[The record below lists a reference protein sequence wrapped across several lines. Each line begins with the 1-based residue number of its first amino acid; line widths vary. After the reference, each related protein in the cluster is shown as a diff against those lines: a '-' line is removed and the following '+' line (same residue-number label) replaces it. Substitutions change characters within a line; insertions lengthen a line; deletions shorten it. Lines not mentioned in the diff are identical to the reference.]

1 MISAIPFPRGGPFPQ
16 RSARSVLRCS
26 AFKMPRPRSCRVVN
40 HGLRRFGVAVDK
52 ELDTR
57 RRSTFAQLANCFD
70 TALMERGR
78 SAKIELDCRC
88 VAHQKQRG
96 DFLEAFRM
104 AAVEK
109 IGCAWQHWHRSQTLK
124 VTTCSSS
131 FRRRSFSPME
141 HEGSL
146 ATRRLQ
152 VGSGAS
158 KAEVN
163 RFHGGSDF
171 GFRLGFRR
179 APCLTLMVAAEM
191 SLVQACR
198 SGVEILPYTISRM
211 TFLIAGI
218 ATTDGEIYSGLQ
230 MCSAQQKQ
238 RTYFLEVF
246 RTADVAKMRCALQQ
260 WHRPQTL
267 RVSV

>member
-1 MISAIPFPRGGPFPQ
+1 M
-16 RSARSVLRCS
+16 
-26 AFKMPRPRSCRVVN
+26 
-40 HGLRRFGVAVDK
+40 
-52 ELDTR
+52 
-57 RRSTFAQLANCFD
+57 
-70 TALMERGR
+70 
-78 SAKIELDCRC
+78 
-88 VAHQKQRG
+88 
-96 DFLEAFRM
+96 
-104 AAVEK
+104 
-109 IGCAWQHWHRSQTLK
+109 K
-124 VTTCSSS
+124 VTTRSSS
-131 FRRRSFSPME
+131 FRRRSFSPKE
-141 HEGSL
+141 HEASL